1 MFRRVVPLA
10 IALAL
15 VVGCNNKSD
24 DSGGGGGGEPAPS
37 GPPVTIKIRQEQ
49 QGDSFAV
56 SESKALTVSNSASGP
71 KGQVSKSKAATEKAE
86 YVETVVQMPAGSDR
100 PTKVTREY
108 RVAEKSEDGEPAKS
122 MSYAK
127 KTLVIEKKGSGYT
140 YTVNG
145 TALPQNEAKEFRDAY
160 EKPDKLKRED
170 FLPKKA
176 VQVNEKWS
184 LDPSVLKKMGTDFK
198 LPVSAEKSSGTGR
211 LTKTYSK
218 NGQQWGTIEIRIDLV
233 VDETK
238 QGQTLTG
245 TLGMTVT
252 SDTAIDGSSLDGTT
266 KTRITGKIKQAA
278 AGVERER
285 QIDGEGEETRTTVK

>member
-1 MFRRVVPLA
+1 MVPLA
-10 IALAL
+10 TAIVL
-15 VVGCNNKSD
+15 VIGCNKKSD
-24 DSGGGGGGEPAPS
+24 ESGAGGGEPAPS

-49 QGDSFAV
+49 QGDSFTV
-56 SESKALTVSNSASGP
+56 STSKASTVSISASGP
-71 KGQVSKSKAATEKAE
+71 KGQMAKSKAATEKAE

-108 RVAEKSEDGEPAKS
+108 RVTEKSADGEPAKAP
-122 MSYAK
+122 SYAK

-145 TALPQNEAKEFRDAY
+145 TALPQNEAKEFREVY
-160 EKPDKLKRED
+160 EKPDQLKRED

-184 LDPSVLKKMGTDFK
+184 LDPSVLKKMGTDSK

-218 NGQQWGTIEIRIDLV
+218 DGQQWGTIEIKVDLV
-233 VDETK
+233 VDGMK
-238 QGQTLTG
+238 DGQTMTG
-245 TLGMTVT
+245 TLGRTMTL
-252 SDTAIDGSSLDGTT
+252 DTAIDGSSLDGTM
-266 KTRITGKIKQAA
+266 KVKMNDKFVAKQAA
-278 AGVERER
+278 AEVQFETQR
-285 QIDGEGEETRTTVK
+285 DLDAEETRTTVK